1 MRTALFRAFMY
12 MLEIVAQGYCKISVL
27 KNLAKFLENICV
39 SRSRSQIFFKICS
52 SRCSCNII
60 KKRLQHRCFP
70 VNFGKFFKTAF
81 YSTSTNGFF

>member
-39 SRSRSQIFFKICS
+39 SRSRSQIFFKYVLQDVLATLLKRDS
-52 SRCSCNII
+52 ST
-60 KKRLQHRCFP
+60 
-70 VNFGKFFKTAF
+70 GAF
-81 YSTSTNGFF
+81 Q